1 MVGCGT
7 GAHLT
12 TARLLFFLLFFLLF
26 LFLVFLV
33 LVLVLV
39 CACLYVCVSVCLCLC
54 LCVRGQVF
62 ARRAANRAREN
73 TGNTSHQRAVP
84 GIHGFAQTAAGM
96 AGRNAHVQLRP
107 LRYGYTVG
115 CDGKA
120 WLCSHPFVRVL
131 RR

>member
-39 CACLYVCVSVCLCLC
+39 CACLYVCVSVCVRV
-54 LCVRGQVF
+54 CVCACEGRSLLVVLPTEHERTR
-62 ARRAANRAREN
+62 ATRLTSAPSPASTDLHKLRRAWQAE
-73 TGNTSHQRAVP
+73 TPMYSCG
-84 GIHGFAQTAAGM
+84 
-96 AGRNAHVQLRP
+96 L
-107 LRYGYTVG
+107 
-115 CDGKA
+115 
-120 WLCSHPFVRVL
+120 
-131 RR
+131 